1 MSGYKAYCK
10 QAGIE
15 TKAFGASSKA
25 AAIGVTA
32 LNTAINMLI
41 SLGIGLVI
49 QGIIT
54 GITHLINASD
64 EAIEKANEL
73 TNAFNEFRQT
83 NSDNIDK
90 LQSLKEEFET
100 LSHGVSRYGENISL
114 TADEYDRYK
123 QIVQTIVDISPAL
136 SEGYSI
142 ENGYLAD
149 KNELIERAIELQEQQ
164 YKSELRQITTTEKL
178 SEVIKGYAASY
189 DKLKNSDILTTD
201 TDYFSTLSAA
211 QAAAATAVEVG
222 SSDGVYFYGENV
234 CVVTDSAADLY
245 IIQPD
250 KTLKA
255 VGTVVLGDDK
265 SIEIVDGKVTLKGFN
280 SATAGQQPRINAAG
294 TALEWYTP
302 DTSTVSGLADTVAGH
317 TQDIQNL
324 QTGKADKAT
333 TLEGYGIT
341 DAMTATAI
349 AEAIQ
354 TAIAATG
361 HASFK
366 KVGTVPTAAEAQD
379 NVLYL
384 VMNADTGFYDIYAKV
399 ENEVVRLDDV
409 SVNLDGYST
418 TEQMNEA
425 IATAIANKVDKV
437 DGKGLSTEDFT
448 TALKEK
454 LVALPDDAEA
464 NFVKSVSDE
473 FTVSAEGKLEVKEVA
488 QAKVTGLP
496 DALAGKVD
504 KVEGKGLSTNDFTDE
519 AKAKLDGVEAGANQN
534 LIEIV
539 KLNGAALDISEKAVN
554 IPVAGVTA
562 GVVTS
567 SADENKVAVAEDGS
581 MEVNSLNMSKLVQSE
596 GDTLILDGGNAS
608 V

>member
-1 MSGYKAYCK
+1 MPNKTMKTKIQVRRDTTANWLTNK
-10 QAGIE
+10 DVVPAAGEPCFDLELGTLKI
-15 TKAFGASSKA
+15 GD
-25 AAIGVTA
+25 GVTSYE
-32 LNTAINMLI
+32 N
-41 SLGIGLVI
+41 
-49 QGIIT
+49 
-54 GITHLINASD
+54 
-64 EAIEKANEL
+64 
-73 TNAFNEFRQT
+73 
-83 NSDNIDK
+83 
-90 LQSLKEEFET
+90 LKEISGGQAAHYE
-100 LSHGVSRYGENISL
+100 GVKGDGES
-114 TADEYDRYK
+114 
-123 QIVQTIVDISPAL
+123 
-136 SEGYSI
+136 
-142 ENGYLAD
+142 
-149 KNELIERAIELQEQQ
+149 
-164 YKSELRQITTTEKL
+164 
-178 SEVIKGYAASY
+178 
-189 DKLKNSDILTTD
+189 D
-201 TDYFSTLSAA
+201 TD
-211 QAAAATAVEVG
+211 
-222 SSDGVYFYGENV
+222 
-234 CVVTDSAADLY
+234 
-245 IIQPD
+245 
-250 KTLKA
+250 
-255 VGTVVLGDDK
+255 
-265 SIEIVDGKVTLKGFN
+265 
-280 SATAGQQPRINAAG
+280 TAGQQPRINAAG

-366 KVGTVPTAAEAQD
+366 KVSAVPTAAEAQD
-379 NVLYL
+379 DVLYL

-409 SVNLDGYST
+409 SINLDDYST

-437 DGKGLSTEDFT
+437 DGKGLSAEDFT

-473 FTVSAEGKLEVKEVA
+473 FAVSQEGKLTLEAIA
-488 QAKVTGLP
+488 QSKVTGLP

-539 KLNGAALDISEKAVN
+539 KLNGAALAISEKAVN
-554 IPVAGVTA
+554 IPVAGATA

-567 SADENKVAVAEDGS
+567 SAEENKVAVAEDGS

>member
-1 MSGYKAYCK
+1 MADFGKLNFAVSFNP
-10 QAGIE
+10 Q
-15 TKAFGASSKA
+15 TAFPLDA
-25 AAIGVTA
+25 
-32 LNTAINMLI
+32 
-41 SLGIGLVI
+41 
-49 QGIIT
+49 
-54 GITHLINASD
+54 
-64 EAIEKANEL
+64 
-73 TNAFNEFRQT
+73 
-83 NSDNIDK
+83 
-90 LQSLKEEFET
+90 
-100 LSHGVSRYGENISL
+100 RY
-114 TADEYDRYK
+114 
-123 QIVQTIVDISPAL
+123 
-136 SEGYSI
+136 
-142 ENGYLAD
+142 
-149 KNELIERAIELQEQQ
+149 
-164 YKSELRQITTTEKL
+164 
-178 SEVIKGYAASY
+178 
-189 DKLKNSDILTTD
+189 
-201 TDYFSTLSAA
+201 YFSTLSAA

-255 VGTVVLGDDK
+255 VGTVVPGDDK

-294 TALEWYTP
+294 TALEWYT
-302 DTSTVSGLADTVAGH
+302 
-317 TQDIQNL
+317 
-324 QTGKADKAT
+324 
-333 TLEGYGIT
+333 IT
-341 DAMTATAI
+341 EDAMTATAI

-554 IPVAGVTA
+554 IPVAGATA